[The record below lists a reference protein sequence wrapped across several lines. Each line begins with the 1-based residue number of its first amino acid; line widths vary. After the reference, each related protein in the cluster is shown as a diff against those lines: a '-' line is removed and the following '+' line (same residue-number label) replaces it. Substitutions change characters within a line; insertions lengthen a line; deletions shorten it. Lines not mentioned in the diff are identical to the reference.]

1 MKVKIRYGMA
11 GKYGNH
17 RAGSIVDLPKPVAEH
32 LLETNQADPVE
43 KPKEERAES
52 VVETAHLEAEESA
65 VVIKERPAGKK
76 RGKSK
81 D

>member
-32 LLETNQADPVE
+32 LLKTNQADPVE
-43 KPKEERAES
+43 KPKKA
-52 VVETAHLEAEESA
+52 VMETAHLEAEESA
-65 VVIKERPAGKK
+65 VVVKERPAGKK
-76 RGKSK
+76 RGKKS
-81 D
+81 